1 MQETRDTGWFHG
13 RAGFARAR
21 ATMLAR
27 SVEGCQ
33 LVELVLS
40 QLS

>member
-1 MQETRDTGWFHG
+1 MDE
-13 RAGFARAR
+13 
-21 ATMLAR
+21 R
-27 SVEGCQ
+27 SHAELKLDGPPKPLLRRGNGAKTAQ